1 MPAAA
6 LIIFPVIYNL
16 LGFIKTGDIM
26 FVLTEMSSVAGLNY
40 KSQGLMHYFKVYIY
54 IVGPV
59 SLSLFLLGFLGF
71 LNDTGKIKEYLRK
84 YFLFYVI
91 FISIFI
97 IQMLTMINDG
107 PNPGNWRYLLHI
119 SPICA
124 FFAVVGLNNLSVQ
137 KFKGTFYLISGIF
150 LVFILLFLSKA
161 TDGFLLLEKSDYTAF
176 IYAAIFIILTF
187 IFSSQSKANIEK
199 LGIAVVIL
207 SFSYLYFVQQK
218 QLSPEN
224 ITVKQ
229 TAEYLDTLPDTKDK
243 EKLTNHTF
251 IMFYSGTY
259 KQNIPS
265 FKKLDMKNLNEA
277 PKGTLII
284 WESHYGYRP
293 EFKND
298 VQFET
303 FQDTTKYKLVKQFE
317 SSDKRFVSFI
327 IEKL

>member
-1 MPAAA
+1 
-6 LIIFPVIYNL
+6 L
-16 LGFIKTGDIM
+16 L
-26 FVLTEMSSVAGLNY
+26 Y
-40 KSQGLMHYFKVYIY
+40 
-54 IVGPV
+54 
-59 SLSLFLLGFLGF
+59 
-71 LNDTGKIKEYLRK
+71 
-84 YFLFYVI
+84 
-91 FISIFI
+91 
-97 IQMLTMINDG
+97 
-107 PNPGNWRYLLHI
+107 
-119 SPICA
+119 
-124 FFAVVGLNNLSVQ
+124 
-137 KFKGTFYLISGIF
+137 
-150 LVFILLFLSKA
+150 LSKA